1 MLIIIYRNEVIPN
14 FDNGMERAALDT
26 LSGSSPAV
34 IVFPKSWNNTG
45 EILCVVVIVMMIMMM
60 IVICSDNH
68 DDDDRDSDDDDR
80 DCSDDVDR
88 DCSDDESSG
97 SLIEIIVITTIYMI
111 IYLIHLTLINS
122 SIYLFTLYSHFCSN

>member
-45 EILCVVVIVMMIMMM
+45 EILFVVVIMMMIMMM

-68 DDDDRDSDDDDR
+68 DDDDDDR
-80 DCSDDVDR
+80 DCSDDEFDGDYR
-88 DCSDDESSG
+88 YCHNLYDHLSYPSNSHQ
-97 SLIEIIVITTIYMI
+97 L
-111 IYLIHLTLINS
+111 IYLPIHTI
-122 SIYLFTLYSHFCSN
+122 

>member
-1 MLIIIYRNEVIPN
+1 MTMMMIIIYRNEVIPN

-45 EILCVVVIVMMIMMM
+45 EILCVLVIVMMIMMM

-68 DDDDRDSDDDDR
+68 DDDDRDSDDDKR
-80 DCSDDVDR
+80 D
-88 DCSDDESSG
+88 SSG

-111 IYLIHLTLINS
+111 IYLMHLTLINS